1 MYKKVGEMNL
11 AQTEEQVLKF
21 WQENNIKNQ
30 CLSHNKGKKMYSFY
44 EGPPTANGQPHAG
57 HVLTR
62 TLKDLFNRFH
72 LMKGYEVPRK
82 GGWDTHGLPVEISVE
97 KEIGISGKQQ
107 IEAYGVEKFITECKK
122 DVWKYVDLWKTF
134 SDRVGYFVNMDDDC
148 YVTYKDDYIESEWW
162 SLKELNNKGL
172 LYKGYK
178 VLPCCP
184 SCGTAL
190 SSHEVAQGYKERND
204 LTIVAKFKAANHIN
218 TYFLAWTTTP
228 WTLPSN
234 VALCVNPVETYVKI
248 ECFETGE
255 NYILAEALVSSFFK
269 DEEFKIVEKYTGK
282 QLEYQKYEPL
292 FNFASSDVT
301 AKAFFVTC
309 DAYVTLTD
317 GTGIVHIAPAYGAD
331 DANVGMKYN
340 LPFVAMAG
348 QDGLFTSACEKYA
361 GKNVFDVNEQVAE
374 DLRTDGKVF
383 KSARHKHEY
392 PHCWRCKSPLMYF
405 ARDGWFVKTTAIK
418 DELIKNN
425 QEVNWHP
432 DSIKDGRM
440 GNWLENVIDWNIS
453 RDRYWGTP
461 LPVWTCECGHYH
473 VVGSKAEL
481 KELGNLSED
490 IELHKPYV
498 DDVTLTCP
506 HCGKPM
512 KREPYVIDCW
522 YDSGSMPFAQFHYPF
537 ENKEEFE
544 RRFPAD
550 FISEGVDQCRGWF
563 YTQLVLGTALFGKAP
578 YKHVI
583 VNGLVV
589 DDNGVKLSKSL
600 GNYRPP
606 MEIINAVGAD
616 AVRWSFYTTTQPWNN
631 QPMSVKSASESVK
644 NYFGTLWNTYAFFVL
659 YAEIDQFD
667 PSKYNLSD
675 CNLSIMDKWVLSEF
689 NTLVAEVTELVETY
703 HCTEAA
709 RKVQVFV
716 ENLSNW
722 YVRRCRKRYWAG
734 GMTEDKIS
742 AYVTLWEVLVGLCK
756 LTAPFTPFV
765 TESMY
770 QNLVTPFFENA
781 PKSVHLC
788 DYPEVNTSFINQ
800 KLSTDMD
807 LCYKFTE
814 LGRSARNLSN
824 IKIRQPLAKLYITDA
839 NGKFD
844 LDANLITQIK
854 EELNVKEIIENE
866 DLSKFVKYSIKPQ
879 LKTLGPKYGSLLG
892 EIRNFFANCDAN
904 QVVACVRSG
913 NTFKTTLNGTLVEFA
928 ESDILISVEQTSA
941 YTSATEGSLAVV
953 LDTTLTQELIEEGTV
968 REFVSKV
975 QNLRKTSGY
984 EVTDRINISVDGNPD
999 LVDLI
1004 VKNEP
1009 TIVKDCLAL
1018 SVSQGTSGEF
1028 NDEFEFDN
1036 KTITVYISKN

>member
-1 MYKKVGEMNL
+1 MYKKVSEMNL
-11 AQTEEQVLKF
+11 AKTEEEVLKF
-21 WQENNIKNQ
+21 WQEKDIKTK
-30 CLSHNKGKKMYSFY
+30 CLNHNKGKKMFSFY

-107 IEAYGVEKFITECKK
+107 IEAYGVEKFVEACKK

-162 SLKELNNKGL
+162 SLKELDKKGL

-204 LTIVAKFKAANHIN
+204 LTVVAKFKALSEEN

-234 VALCVNPVETYVKI
+234 VALCVNPDEKYVKI
-248 ECFETGE
+248 NCFETNE
-255 NYILAEALVSSFFK
+255 KYILAEALVPSFFK
-269 DEEFKIVEKYTGK
+269 DEEFEVVEKYLGK
-282 QLEYQKYEPL
+282 ELEYKKYEPL
-292 FNFASSDVT
+292 FDFAGDDVKQ
-301 AKAFFVTC
+301 KAFFVTC
-309 DAYVTLTD
+309 DGYVTLTD

-331 DANVGMKYN
+331 DANVGMKYKI
-340 LPFVAMAG
+340 PFVAMAG
-348 QDGLFTSACEKYA
+348 ADGVFTDKCKEYA
-361 GKNVFDVNEQVAE
+361 GKNVFEYNEKIAE
-374 DLRTDGKVF
+374 DLRNAGKVF
-383 KSARHKHEY
+383 KSSRHKHEY

-418 DELIKNN
+418 DQLIANN
-425 QEVNWHP
+425 QAVNWYP
-432 DSIKDGRM
+432 STIKDGRM

-473 VVGSKAEL
+473 VVGSREEL
-481 KELGNLSED
+481 RQLGGLDKD

-498 DDVTLTCP
+498 DEVTFKCP
-506 HCGKPM
+506 HCGKIM

-537 ENKEEFE
+537 ENKEEFA

-563 YTQLVLGTALFGKAP
+563 YTQLVLGTALFNKAP
-578 YKHVI
+578 YKNVI

-606 MEIINAVGAD
+606 MEIIGSTGAD

-631 QPMSVKSASESVK
+631 QPMSTKSAGEAIK

-667 PSKYNLSD
+667 PSKYNLKD
-675 CNLSIMDKWVLSEF
+675 CKLSCMDKWILSEF
-689 NTLVAEVTELVETY
+689 NALVKEVTENVENY
-703 HCTEAA
+703 HCTEGA
-709 RKVQVFV
+709 RKIQVFV

-734 GMTEDKIS
+734 GMTDDKIS
-742 AYVTLWEVLVGLCK
+742 AYVTLWEVLVGLAK
-756 LTAPFTPFV
+756 LTAPFTPFIA
-765 TESMY
+765 EEMY
-770 QNLVTPFFENA
+770 QNLVPNFFKNA
-781 PKSVHLC
+781 PVSVHLC
-788 DYPEVNTSFINQ
+788 EYPEADERYIDE
-800 KLSTDMD
+800 KLGKDME

-824 IKIRQPLAKLYITDA
+824 IKIRQPLSKLYITDA
-839 NGKFD
+839 NGEFD
-844 LDANLITQIK
+844 LSADLIKEIK
-854 EELNVKEIIENE
+854 EELNVKEVIENE
-866 DLSKFVKYSIKPQ
+866 DLSQFVKYSLKPQ
-879 LKTLGPKYGSLLG
+879 LKTLGPKYGPLLG
-892 EIRNFFANCDAN
+892 AIRNFFANCNAN
-904 QVVACVRSG
+904 EIVRIVRSG
-913 NTFKTTLNGTLVEFA
+913 ETYKTELNGQVIEFA
-928 ESDILISVEQTSA
+928 ESDILISVEQSSE
-941 YTSATEGSLAVV
+941 YTSSAEGALAVV
-953 LDTTLTQELIEEGTV
+953 LDTHLTEELIVEGTV

-975 QNLRKTSGY
+975 QTLRKSSGY
-984 EVTDRINISVDGNPD
+984 EVTDRIRIEVCGDKS
-999 LVDLI
+999 LVEI
-1004 VKNEP
+1004 ITNSEE
-1009 TIVKDCLAL
+1009 TIKKDCLAL
-1018 SVSQGTSGEF
+1018 SVKEGTNGEF
-1028 NDEFEFDN
+1028 ADEFEFN
-1036 KTITVYISKN
+1036 NQKITFKICR